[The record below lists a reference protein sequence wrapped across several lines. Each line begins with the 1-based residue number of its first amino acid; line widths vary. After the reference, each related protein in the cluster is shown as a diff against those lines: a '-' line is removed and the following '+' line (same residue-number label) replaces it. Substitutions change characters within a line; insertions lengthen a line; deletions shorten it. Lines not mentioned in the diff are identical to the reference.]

1 MTTQQAN
8 RRLRDTLALLLAA
21 KQEMP
26 SDAVVS
32 EANRALDDF
41 DDDLDRCIS
50 KVAAAVE
57 IVSFEDLAADVARAE
72 AVIGR
77 AAA

>member
-50 KVAAAVE
+50 KVAAASWAV
-57 IVSFEDLAADVARAE
+57 VSFAFASAVAVSCVA
-72 AVIGR
+72 
-77 AAA
+77 